1 MAPSEGAL
9 AKGSRGQKGLLLLL
23 LQSFLF
29 EGSFYRVR
37 FEKVPQLLDRDVRF
51 RVHY

>member
-9 AKGSRGQKGLLLLL
+9 AKGSRGQKGLLL

>member
-9 AKGSRGQKGLLLLL
+9 AKGSRGQKGFLLL